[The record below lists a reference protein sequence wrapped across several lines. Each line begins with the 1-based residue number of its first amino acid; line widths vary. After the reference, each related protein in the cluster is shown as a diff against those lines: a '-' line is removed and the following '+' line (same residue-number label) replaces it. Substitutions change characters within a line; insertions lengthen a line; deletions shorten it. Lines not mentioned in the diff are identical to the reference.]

1 MRKVILYIAASL
13 DGKIAKEDGDTGW
26 LHDLPNPEQT
36 DYGYGEFYSSVD
48 TTLMG
53 NSTYK
58 MIQSFDMPFPYADKV
73 NYVFT
78 RNNELADNED
88 VSYVHDN
95 PVEFVKEL
103 KSQPG
108 DDIWLI
114 GGGQM
119 NTLLMEHNL
128 IDELILFIMPIILGE
143 GIPLFP
149 GKLDQKL
156 MQLSSSKTHAS
167 GALEL
172 VYHRKEE
179 E

>member
-1 MRKVILYIAASL
+1 MRKVKLYIATSI

-26 LHDLPNPEQT
+26 LHDLPNPDNS

-58 MIQSFDMPFPYADKV
+58 MIQSFDVPFPYSDKV

-78 RNNELADNED
+78 HDESLEDND
-88 VSYVHDN
+88 DISYVNDD
-95 PVEFVKEL
+95 PIEFIKKIKE
-103 KSQPG
+103 QPG
-108 DDIWLI
+108 EDIWLV

-119 NTLLMEHNL
+119 NTLLMENDL
-128 IDELILFIMPIILGE
+128 IDELILFIMPIILGP

-149 GKLDQKL
+149 GNLQTKVMDLV
-156 MQLSSSKTHAS
+156 SSKTHAS

-172 VYHRKEE
+172 IYQKQQG
-179 E
+179 